1 MQSLWSDAWGEPT
14 TTMATRHRQNNYD
27 FSTARAWIPTSWNV
41 SQIHRIHP
49 MQLLRGVG
57 WKQLVFLSFFCF
69 LAEKVKNLAIW
80 ICRLTSSQFTTKSH
94 QAVVPNSVTFAAS
107 WRRGLNFN
115 EISLIKVVANQLLPT
130 NYGRW
135 VTRRSPKR
143 YLEDRPDGSA
153 VGSICERR
161 WCDSVS
167 LLLLPLKHPSVRYNG
182 VHTKPNTR
190 LLHPYSMVTA
200 SRNNSQLES
209 RFMNKWSIPR
219 RPHFPRFGPFSWAH
233 CWPWKEVI

>member
-1 MQSLWSDAWGEPT
+1 MKTISFSFLFFHFGWEGEKLGLLGSSPHIL
-14 TTMATRHRQNNYD
+14 A
-27 FSTARAWIPTSWNV
+27 IC
-41 SQIHRIHP
+41 HRIP
-49 MQLLRGVG
+49 PSGCCQFPSR
-57 WKQLVFLSFFCF
+57 
-69 LAEKVKNLAIW
+69 
-80 ICRLTSSQFTTKSH
+80 SQ
-94 QAVVPNSVTFAAS
+94 QRQ
-107 WRRGLNFN
+107 WGRNFS
-115 EISLIKVVANQLLPT
+115 ERSLIKVAANQLLPA

-143 YLEDRPDGSA
+143 YLEGRPDGSA

-167 LLLLPLKHPSVRYNG
+167 SLLFPPSARYNRLY
-182 VHTKPNTR
+182 TEPNAE

-209 RFMNKWSIPR
+209 GFMNKWSIPR